1 MSGEAVA
8 RTPLTYYGGKQRLA
22 PRIVSMLPAHR
33 NYVEPYAG
41 GLAVL
46 FAKPPSEREVVNDLD
61 GDVVNFWTVLRER
74 PDELA
79 AVVAATPYARSE
91 WMDSA
96 LAALHP
102 VERARRFLVNVD
114 QSYGRTRQSFS
125 PPTLGVGRGRW
136 QPTTWRNLPERI
148 TASAER
154 LKNVAIENRDAV
166 KVIAASDTPNT
177 VLYCDPPYTG
187 PHRSEPNKGY
197 TEDHANCWPEMVEAL
212 LNLEHA
218 AAVVSGYPCAASEK
232 LEAAGY
238 VRHEMTGYDNSVGNR
253 AGRSRRKVPEMLW
266 TSPNAS
272 PLILATPERTDTHA
286 E

>member
-1 MSGEAVA
+1 MTGEVIA

-22 PRIVSMLPAHR
+22 RLIVSHLPDHR

-61 GDVVNFWTVLRER
+61 GEVVNFWQVLRER

-96 LAALHP
+96 LAELHP

-114 QSYGRTRQSFS
+114 QSYGRTRQSWS
-125 PPTLGVGRGRW
+125 PPTLGKGRGRW

-148 TASAER
+148 TAAADR
-154 LKNVAIENRDAV
+154 LKGVAIENRCAT

-177 VLYCDPPYTG
+177 VIYCDPPYAG
-187 PHRSEPNKGY
+187 PHRREPNKGY
-197 TEDHANCWPEMVEAL
+197 AQDAKNVWPEMVDAL
-212 LNLEHA
+212 LALEHA
-218 AAVVSGYPCAASEK
+218 QAVVSGYPCAASER
-232 LEAAGY
+232 LESAGWSAIP
-238 VRHEMTGYDNSVGNR
+238 VIGYDNAVGTRSGR
-253 AGRSRRKVPEMLW
+253 ARRKVPEMLW
-266 TSPNAS
+266 LHPSIP
-272 PLILATPERTDTHA
+272 TPGGGDER
-286 E
+286 